1 MNILISCCV
10 FFFVVADIA
19 TVIKFSHLKEIVNPK
34 VRALI
39 DGHSFNM
46 EGYYRAKTILKAKLT
61 KPIEETNTYSIY
73 HAITTNSHRLARMGR
88 LVICRD
94 IKKMER

>member
-1 MNILISCCV
+1 MNTLISCCF

-39 DGHSFNM
+39 HGHSSNM
-46 EGYYRAKTILKAKLT
+46 EGCYRAKTILKAKLR
-61 KPIEETNTYSIY
+61 KPIEEINTY
-73 HAITTNSHRLARMGR
+73 
-88 LVICRD
+88 
-94 IKKMER
+94 